1 MPDISVIV
9 PTYNRAGFLVEALQA
24 LERQTLPLREIV
36 VVDDG
41 STDGTRD
48 RVAAFGGRVRYVR
61 QENQGKSAALNAGLA
76 RIAGRFVWICDDDD
90 LPVPDA
96 AERLFA
102 ALDGSRAGFAFGRY
116 RRFRRDPGTGALD
129 VFDGGYWPAL
139 GDDPLFLTLLE
150 DFFLFQNAMLVRKE
164 VFDAAGPFRTDLVRS
179 QDYEMAIRLARRFEG
194 VHVPDVVFLQRV
206 HEGLR
211 GSGQDRFPADR
222 QMERWVLYDKVI
234 FLELYGTLPLEEFT
248 PAGVAREPATVRER
262 AALLQRACILARRK
276 LWTLAL
282 DDLARAARTARGHPL
297 TPVEAGICRRF
308 LLSKYGCDELLV
320 LPEVTGR
327 LRLLADGSGQGG
339 GLGPAIVRAL
349 AEPLLWRSRQAAAAG
364 RVQASLGFLGLL
376 LRLQGCRG
384 GSEILWSAVQ
394 RRSPWNA
401 AA

>member
-1 MPDISVIV
+1 MPDISVII

-24 LERQTLPLREIV
+24 LERQTLAPREIV

-41 STDGTRD
+41 STDDTGD
-48 RVAAFGGRVRYVR
+48 RVAALGDRVRYVR

-76 RIAGRFVWICDDDD
+76 LVTGRFVWICDDDD
-90 LPVPDA
+90 LPVPGA
-96 AERLFA
+96 AERLLA
-102 ALDGSRAGFAFGRY
+102 ALEGSGAGFAFGRY
-116 RRFRRDPGTGALD
+116 RRFRRDPGTGTLD
-129 VFDGGYWPAL
+129 VFDGGYWPAF
-139 GDDPLFLTLLE
+139 GDNALFLMLLE

-164 VFDAAGPFRTDLVRS
+164 AFDAAGPFRTDLVRS

-222 QMERWVLYDKVI
+222 QTERWVLYDKVI
-234 FLELYGTLPLEEFT
+234 LLELYDTLPLAEFT
-248 PAGVAREPATVRER
+248 PAGVAREPAMVRER
-262 AALLQRACILARRK
+262 AALLQRACILARKK

-282 DDLARAARTARGHPL
+282 DDLARAARAARGHSL
-297 TPVEAGICRRF
+297 TPAEAGVCRRF

-327 LRLLADGSGQGG
+327 LRLLADEGGQ
-339 GLGPAIVRAL
+339 GPAIVRAL

-364 RVQASLGFLGLL
+364 RAQAALGFLGLL
-376 LRLQGCRG
+376 LRLQGYRG